1 MMVCAVTLISICS
14 EGTKKPNKCA
24 CVLINRV
31 RKYFYNKHFGNVF
44 CRVPPGKDPVS
55 NR

>member
-1 MMVCAVTLISICS
+1 MKLLVNSVALVLKT
-14 EGTKKPNKCA
+14 NKCA

-31 RKYFYNKHFGNVF
+31 RKYFYNKHFGNIF